1 MKKTGRN
8 EPCPCGSGLKY
19 KKCCLL
25 HVDSRVPECAQPAK
39 DRIISDEIVKLQ
51 RLSTVKN
58 KSFKVLGAFAFFS
71 TSAGD
76 AWLLEL
82 TEQDAVQVAK
92 QGESLDVVINETED
106 TLEISWSHSFAKKG
120 NEFITT
126 AYQNNDIETRK
137 DWPSVRLSETI
148 DLLETI

>member
-19 KKCCLL
+19 KKCCLI
-25 HVDSRVPECAQPAK
+25 HVDPMVAKSAQTSP

-51 RLSTVKN
+51 KSSTEK
-58 KSFKVLGAFAFFS
+58 KRSFKVMGAFAFFS
-71 TSAGD
+71 TVAGD

-92 QGESLDVVINETED
+92 QGESMDVVIKETED

-126 AYQNNDIETRK
+126 AYQDNYVETRRN
-137 DWPSVRLSETI
+137 WPTARLGETI
-148 DLLETI
+148 ELLETI